1 MIGLQDLVLGTVSGL
16 TYGVLALGLALVYK
30 SGRFVNFAHGNL
42 GVVCAVLFGK
52 AVVDWGV
59 PYWVALP
66 LLVGLGAGIGAL
78 IELGVVRR
86 LFDAPRLVLVVAT
99 IGVSQLLLFL
109 SLQRGFNADQNA
121 LREAGFP
128 RPFEAELTVGGV
140 VLGGGELGIL
150 VLAPLAALGLAAFFR
165 FTAYGQAIRASAE
178 NPDAARL
185 AGISVRRMST
195 LVWAIAGALAAFTL
209 ILVST
214 QRPVFQVGAL
224 GPGILV
230 RALGAALV
238 GRMVNLPVIFGAAL
252 AIGIV
257 ERIALGTFDSGGV
270 GDLLL
275 FLVIMG
281 ALAVQGREIA
291 RSTRDGQ
298 TDVTFGAEL
307 RRLPRRVAE
316 LPAVRRLNRLAVW
329 GCLALAVV
337 LPQLPILD
345 LDTQGKAFLLALT
358 LGYVLVGL
366 SMTLLVG
373 WAGQVSLGQFALV
386 GVGAFTAARFGDGL
400 PLPLLVV
407 VVGAIGAC
415 VAVAVGLP
423 AVRIQG
429 LFLAVSTLAFAVVAK
444 SWVFQQPSLAGT
456 DSTASMTRPGLLA
469 RFDLGEALVERDVY
483 YFALVLVV
491 LAVLAVR
498 NVRASAVGRSFI
510 AVRDNDKAARS
521 DGLSASGT
529 RLLSFAL
536 SGFLAAVAG
545 VVFALARVNF
555 DARDFDPA
563 VSLNMLLMVII
574 GGLGSIPGAVL
585 GAVFVYGLPAL
596 FGGSDLV
603 QLATSGVGVLIVLLF
618 LPGGLMELVHRAR
631 SPFVER
637 AVRSAEGRPAPPSI
651 VPPWRQVVDVA
662 RGRTPATDAG
672 TGAPVRPVGAVEDP
686 VLVEAAPSA
695 RADGEAAR

>member
-1 MIGLQDLVLGTVSGL
+1 MNVGLTDLVLGSVSGL
-16 TYGVLALGLALVYK
+16 TYGVLALGLALIYK

-66 LLVGLGAGIGAL
+66 VALAFGGAL
-78 IELGVVRR
+78 GGLLELGIVRR

-99 IGVSQLLLFL
+99 IGVSQILLFL
-109 SLQRGFNADQNA
+109 SLQRFMNADQNS
-121 LREAGFP
+121 LRESGYP
-128 RPFEAELTVGGV
+128 VPFQAEWTIGGV
-140 VLGGGELGIL
+140 ILRGGEIGIL
-150 VLAPLAALGLAAFFR
+150 VLAPVVTLAVAAFFR
-165 FTAYGQAIRASAE
+165 YTSYGQAIRAAAE

-195 LVWAIAGALAAFTL
+195 LVWVIAGVLAAFTL

-238 GRMVNLPVIFGAAL
+238 GRMTNLPVVFGAAL
-252 AIGIV
+252 GIGV
-257 ERIALGTFDSGGV
+257 FERIVLANFDEGGL
-270 GDLLL
+270 GDL
-275 FLVIMG
+275 FVFVVIMA
-281 ALAVQGREIA
+281 ALAFQGREIA

-298 TDVTFGAEL
+298 SDVTFGAEL
-307 RRLPRRVAE
+307 QA
-316 LPAVRRLNRLAVW
+316 LPARVRNLPSVRRLQRATVF
-329 GCLALAVV
+329 GGLALAVA
-337 LPQLPILD
+337 LPQLPILGF
-345 LDTQGKAFLLALT
+345 DTQGKAFLLSLT

-386 GVGAFTAARFGDGL
+386 GVGSFTAARIGEGL
-400 PLPLLVV
+400 PLPLLVI
-407 VVGAIGAC
+407 VVGLVGAG
-415 VAVAVGLP
+415 VAVVVGLP

-444 SWVFQQPSLAGT
+444 SWIFQQPTLAGT
-456 DSTASMTRPGLLA
+456 DSTASMPRPDLLA
-469 RFDLGEALVERDVY
+469 RFDLGEAIVERDVY
-483 YFALVLVV
+483 YFALLLVV
-491 LAVLAVR
+491 LATLAVR
-498 NVRASAVGRSFI
+498 NVRASSVGRSFI

-521 DGLSASGT
+521 DGLSAAGT

-536 SGFLAAVAG
+536 SGFLASVAG

-555 DARDFDPA
+555 DARDYDPA

-574 GGLGSIPGAVL
+574 GGLGSIPGAIL
-585 GAVFVYGLPAL
+585 GAAFVYGLPAL
-596 FGGSDLV
+596 FGTSDLV
-603 QLATSGVGVLIVLLF
+603 QLLTSGIGVLIVLLF
-618 LPGGLMELVHRAR
+618 LPGGLMQLVHRAR
-631 SPFVER
+631 APFIER
-637 AVRSAEGRPAPPSI
+637 AVRRDEGRPPPPSI
-651 VPPWRQVVDVA
+651 VPPWRELVEVA
-662 RGRTPATDAG
+662 RGRAARPSAPASPEPAREE
-672 TGAPVRPVGAVEDP
+672 PEPVGAG
-686 VLVEAAPSA
+686 
-695 RADGEAAR
+695 R

>member
-1 MIGLQDLVLGTVSGL
+1 MNVGLTDLVLGSVSGL
-16 TYGVLALGLALVYK
+16 TYGVLAIGLALIYK

-42 GVVCAVLFGK
+42 GVVAAVLFGK
-52 AVVDWGV
+52 AVVDWGI

-66 LLVGLGAGIGAL
+66 VALAFGGALGAL
-78 IELGVVRR
+78 LELGIVRR

-99 IGVSQLLLFL
+99 IGVSQILLFL
-109 SLQRGFNADQNA
+109 SLQRFMNADQSS
-121 LREAGFP
+121 LRESGYP
-128 RPFEAELTVGGV
+128 VPFDAEWTVAGV
-140 VLGGGELGIL
+140 VLRGGEIGIL
-150 VLAPLAALGLAAFFR
+150 VLAPIVTLAVAAFFR
-165 FTAYGQAIRASAE
+165 YTSYGQAIRAAAE

-195 LVWAIAGALAAFTL
+195 LVWTVAGVLAAFTL

-238 GRMVNLPVIFGAAL
+238 GRMTNLPVVFGAAL
-252 AIGIV
+252 GIGIF
-257 ERIALGTFDSGGV
+257 ERIVLANFDEGGL

-275 FLVIMG
+275 FVVIMA
-281 ALAVQGREIA
+281 ALAFQGREIA

-298 TDVTFGAEL
+298 SEVTFGAEL
-307 RRLPRRVAE
+307 QALPSRIRA
-316 LPAVRRLNRLAVW
+316 LPAVRRLQRAAIW
-329 GCLALAVV
+329 GGLALAIA
-337 LPQLPILD
+337 LPQVPVLGFD
-345 LDTQGKAFLLALT
+345 SQGKAFLFTLT

-386 GVGAFTAARFGDGL
+386 GVGSFTAARIGEGL
-400 PLPLLVV
+400 PLPLLVI
-407 VVGAIGAC
+407 VVGLVGAG
-415 VAVAVGLP
+415 VAVVVGLP

-444 SWVFQQPSLAGT
+444 SWVFQQPALAGT
-456 DSTASMTRPGLLA
+456 DSTASMPRPALLA
-469 RFDLGEALVERDVY
+469 RFDLGEAIVERDVY
-483 YFALVLVV
+483 YFALLLVV
-491 LAVLAVR
+491 LATVAVR
-498 NVRASAVGRSFI
+498 NVRGSAVGRSFI

-545 VVFALARVNF
+545 LVFALARVNF
-555 DARDFDPA
+555 DARDYDPA

-574 GGLGSIPGAVL
+574 GGLGSIPGAIL

-596 FGGSDLV
+596 FDTSDLV
-603 QLATSGVGVLIVLLF
+603 QLLTSGVGVLIVLLF
-618 LPGGLMELVHRAR
+618 LPGGLMQLVHRAR
-631 SPFVER
+631 APFIDR
-637 AVRSAEGRPAPPSI
+637 AVRRAEGRPPPPSI
-651 VPPWRQVVDVA
+651 VPPWRDLVSVA
-662 RGRTPATDAG
+662 RGRATVVSSDDVADDD
-672 TGAPVRPVGAVEDP
+672 REPVGAG
-686 VLVEAAPSA
+686 
-695 RADGEAAR
+695 R

>member
-1 MIGLQDLVLGTVSGL
+1 MSIGLTDLVLGGTAGL
-16 TYGVLALGLALVYK
+16 TYGVLAIGLALIYK

-66 LLVGLGAGIGAL
+66 GAL
-78 IELGVVRR
+78 ALGGALGGLLELGIVRR

-99 IGVSQLLLFL
+99 IGVSQILLYL
-109 SLQRGFNADQNA
+109 SLQRFMNADQNA
-121 LREAGFP
+121 LRETGYP
-128 RPFEAELTVGGV
+128 VPFDAEWVVGGV
-140 VLGGGELGIL
+140 VLRGGEIGIL
-150 VLAPLAALGLAAFFR
+150 VLTPIVTIAIAAFFR
-165 FTAYGQAIRASAE
+165 YTSYGQAIRAAAE

-195 LVWAIAGALAAFTL
+195 LVWVIAGVLAAFTL

-238 GRMVNLPVIFGAAL
+238 GRMTNLPVVFGAAL
-252 AIGIV
+252 GIGV
-257 ERIALGTFDSGGV
+257 LERVVLANFDSGGL
-270 GDLLL
+270 GDLFL
-275 FLVIMG
+275 FVVIMG
-281 ALAVQGREIA
+281 ALAFQGREIA
-291 RSTRDGQ
+291 KSTRDGQ
-298 TDVTFGAEL
+298 SDVTFGAEL
-307 RRLPRRVAE
+307 RTLPSRVLA
-316 LPAVRRLNRLAVW
+316 LPAVRRMHRLATW
-329 GCLALAVV
+329 GALGFAVL
-337 LPQLPILD
+337 LPQLPILGF
-345 LDTQGKAFLLALT
+345 DTQGKAFLFTLT

-386 GVGAFTAARFGDGL
+386 GVGSFTAARIGDGM
-400 PLPLLVV
+400 PLPLLVI
-407 VVGAIGAC
+407 VVGLVGAA

-444 SWVFQQPSLAGT
+444 SWIFQQPTLAGT
-456 DSTASMTRPGLLA
+456 DSTASMVRPDLLA
-469 RFDLGEALVERDVY
+469 RFDLGATVVERDIY

-491 LAVLAVR
+491 LATIAVR
-498 NVRASAVGRSFI
+498 NIRGSAIGRSFI

-521 DGLSASGT
+521 DGLSAAGT

-536 SGFLAAVAG
+536 SGFIAAVAG
-545 VVFALARVNF
+545 LVFALARVNF
-555 DARDFDPA
+555 DARDYDPA
-563 VSLNMLLMVII
+563 VSLSMLLMVII
-574 GGLGSIPGAVL
+574 GGLGSIPGAIL
-585 GAVFVYGLPAL
+585 GAAFLYGLPAL
-596 FGGSDLV
+596 FDTSDLV
-603 QLATSGVGVLIVLLF
+603 QLLTSGIGVLIVLLF

-631 SPFVER
+631 APFVER
-637 AVRSAEGRPAPPSI
+637 AVRRAEGRPAPPSI
-651 VPPWRQVVDVA
+651 VPPWRDVVTVA
-662 RGRTPATDAG
+662 RGRRPEPTSVG
-672 TGAPVRPVGAVEDP
+672 SAP
-686 VLVEAAPSA
+686 
-695 RADGEAAR
+695 

>member
-1 MIGLQDLVLGTVSGL
+1 MSLGLTDLVLGGIAGL
-16 TYGVLALGLALVYK
+16 TYGVLAIGLALIYK

-66 LLVGLGAGIGAL
+66 VALALGGALGAL
-78 IELGVVRR
+78 LELGVVRR

-99 IGVSQLLLFL
+99 IGVSQILLYL
-109 SLQRGFNADQNA
+109 SLQRFMNADQNA
-121 LREAGFP
+121 LRVTGYP
-128 RPFEAELTVGGV
+128 VPFEAEWRVAGV
-140 VLGGGELGIL
+140 ILRGGEIGIL
-150 VLAPLAALGLAAFFR
+150 VLAPLVTLAIAAFFR
-165 FTAYGQAIRASAE
+165 YTSYGQAIRAAAE

-195 LVWAIAGALAAFTL
+195 LVWVIAGVLAAFTL
-209 ILVST
+209 IVVST

-238 GRMVNLPVIFGAAL
+238 GRMTNLPVVFGAAL
-252 AIGIV
+252 GIGV
-257 ERIALGTFDSGGV
+257 FERAVLSSFDEGGL

-275 FLVIMG
+275 FVVIMG
-281 ALAVQGREIA
+281 ALALQGRELA

-307 RRLPRRVAE
+307 DT
-316 LPAVRRLNRLAVW
+316 LPARVRSLPSVRLLQRGTVW
-329 GCLALAVV
+329 GALALAVA
-337 LPQLPILD
+337 LPQLPVLGF
-345 LDTQGKAFLLALT
+345 DTQGKAFLFTLT

-386 GVGAFTAARFGDGL
+386 GVGSFTAARIGDGL

-407 VVGAIGAC
+407 VVGLIGAG
-415 VAVAVGLP
+415 VAIVVGLP

-456 DSTASMTRPGLLA
+456 DSTASMVRPALLA
-469 RFDLGEALVERDVY
+469 RFDLGEAVVERDVY

-491 LAVLAVR
+491 LATLAVR
-498 NVRASAVGRSFI
+498 NIRGSAIGRSFI

-521 DGLSASGT
+521 DGLSAAGT

-555 DARDFDPA
+555 DARDHDPA

-574 GGLGSIPGAVL
+574 GGLGSIPGAIL

-596 FGGSDLV
+596 FDTSELV
-603 QLATSGVGVLIVLLF
+603 QLVTSGVGVLIVLLF

-631 SPFVER
+631 APFVER
-637 AVRSAEGRPAPPSI
+637 AVRRADGLPPPPSI
-651 VPPWRQVVDVA
+651 VPPWRDVVAVA
-662 RGRTPATDAG
+662 RGRRLEAPAATG
-672 TGAPVRPVGAVEDP
+672 GAP
-686 VLVEAAPSA
+686 
-695 RADGEAAR
+695 